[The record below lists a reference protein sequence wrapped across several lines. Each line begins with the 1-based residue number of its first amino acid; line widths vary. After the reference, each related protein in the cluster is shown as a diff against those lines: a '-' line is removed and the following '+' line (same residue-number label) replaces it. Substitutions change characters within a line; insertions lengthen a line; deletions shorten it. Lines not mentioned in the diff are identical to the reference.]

1 MQMMVLLDLLCK
13 SNHLNIGIS
22 SRTVL
27 GVWFTPCSLWAH
39 GGIRCVCNRLTARDS
54 SVQFVLKLFLKSKY
68 YFRKKLLSYYGRV
81 CATDV

>member
-68 YFRKKLLSYYGRV
+68 YFRKKLLSY
-81 CATDV
+81 